1 MEMRSMKKTT
11 EINLTVGNAIRYGL
25 QKKNMTQRELADIIG
40 STQRSISSYINGN
53 AQPPLDIL
61 SHICCALE
69 INLNQILHIP
79 DYNFPSRLV
88 QDPLELAYL
97 KILDGVPTQKR
108 TAYLD
113 VLKVVLSLASKN

>member
-1 MEMRSMKKTT
+1 MKKTT
-11 EINLTVGNAIRYGL
+11 EINLTVGNAIRHGL
-25 QKKNMTQRELADIIG
+25 QKKNMTQRELADVVG

-61 SHICCALE
+61 SHICCTLE

-97 KILDGVPTQKR
+97 KILDGVPAHKR

-113 VLKVVLSLASKN
+113 VLKVVLSLASKS

>member
-97 KILDGVPTQKR
+97 KILDGVPTHKR